1 MTGITSRIIA
11 YMAICEK
18 QKRLAFNTLRAY
30 NIDMRQFIGFLKE
43 KGIESAEASEI
54 TKEILKEYIDR
65 IQEQY
70 APRSFKRKVACI
82 KAFFNYLE
90 YEDEI
95 PINPFR
101 KMRIQIKESKE
112 LPKIIK
118 KHEVSLQLNHVY
130 QQAADAKTT
139 YQRFCSARI
148 VACYE
153 LLINTGIRVG
163 ELCRLTMDAI
173 DFDNGSI
180 RIWGKGSKERIVY
193 ITSEIAIK
201 ALQYY
206 KQLRDQLS
214 TPSNYFFINWRQDR
228 MREDAV
234 RSFVGRIADKLLKK
248 RITPHMFRHTFA
260 TMLLEKHVDITYIQA
275 LLGHSSIK
283 TTQIYLHLCNA
294 SIREVLER
302 TRLRNEFSIQSV

>member
-1 MTGITSRIIA
+1 MAGIASRIIA
-11 YMAICEK
+11 YMTICEK
-18 QKRLAFNTLRAY
+18 QKRLAANTLRAY
-30 NIDMRQFIGFLKE
+30 SIDMKQFVEFLKE
-43 KGIESAEASEI
+43 KGIESVEATEI

-90 YEDEI
+90 FEDEI
-95 PINPFR
+95 PVNPFR
-101 KMRIQIKESKE
+101 KLRIQIKESKE
-112 LPKIIK
+112 LPKVIK
-118 KHEVSLQLNHVY
+118 KHEISLQLNRVY
-130 QQAADAKTT
+130 QRASEAKTQ
-139 YQRFCSARI
+139 YQQFCSARM

-153 LLINTGIRVG
+153 LLVNTGMRVG
-163 ELCRLTMDAI
+163 ELCRLNMDAI

-180 RIWGKGSKERIVY
+180 RIWGKGGRERIVY
-193 ITSEIAIK
+193 VTSEIVMR
-201 ALQYY
+201 ALQRY

-214 TPSNYFFINWRQDR
+214 TSSDYLFINWKKQR
-228 MREDAV
+228 MREETV
-234 RSFVGRIADKLLKK
+234 RNFVRRIANEILNK

-260 TMLLEKHVDITYIQA
+260 TMLLEKHVDISYIQA

-294 SIREVLER
+294 SIREMLEK
-302 TRLRNEFSIQSV
+302 TRIREDFCLLNA

>member
-1 MTGITSRIIA
+1 MACITNHITT
-11 YMAICEK
+11 YMAICKK
-18 QKRLAFNTLRAY
+18 QKRLSDNTLRAY
-30 NIDMRQFIGFLKE
+30 NIDMRQFIEFLRE
-43 KGIESAEASEI
+43 KGNDSAEASDI
-54 TKEILKEYIDR
+54 TKEILKGYIDR
-65 IQEQY
+65 LQEQY

-90 YEDEI
+90 FEDEI

-118 KHEVSLQLNHVY
+118 KHEISLQLNHVY
-130 QQAADAKTT
+130 QQAADAKTM

-163 ELCRLTMDAI
+163 ELSRLTTDAI

-193 ITSEIAIK
+193 ITSEISIK

-206 KQLRDQLS
+206 KQLRDGLGTS
-214 TPSNYFFINWRQDR
+214 SNYFFINWRKGH
-228 MREDAV
+228 MREDTV

-260 TMLLEKHVDITYIQA
+260 TMLLEKHVDISYIQA

-294 SIREVLER
+294 SIRDTLIK
-302 TRLRNEFSIQSV
+302 TRLRDEFSLQNT

>member
-1 MTGITSRIIA
+1 MASITNRIMA
-11 YMAICEK
+11 YMVICEK
-18 QKRLAFNTLRAY
+18 QKRLAANTLRAY
-30 NIDMRQFIGFLKE
+30 SIDMKQFIEFLKE
-43 KGIESAEASEI
+43 KEIESAEASEI

-90 YEDEI
+90 FEDEI
-95 PINPFR
+95 LVNPFR

-118 KHEVSLQLNHVY
+118 KHEISLQLNHVY
-130 QQAADAKTT
+130 QQAADAKTA
-139 YQRFCSARI
+139 YQRFCSARM

-153 LLINTGIRVG
+153 LLVNTGMRVG

-173 DFDNGSI
+173 DFENGSV
-180 RIWGKGSKERIVY
+180 RIWGKGGKERIVY
-193 ITSEIAIK
+193 IASEISME

-206 KQLRDQLS
+206 KQLRDQLN
-214 TPSNYFFINWRQDR
+214 TPSNYFFINWRQGR
-228 MREDAV
+228 MQEYAV
-234 RSFVGRIADKLLKK
+234 RSYIKRVADELLKK

-260 TMLLEKHVDITYIQA
+260 TMLLEKHVDISYIQA

-294 SIREVLER
+294 SIRDTLIK
-302 TRLRNEFSIQSV
+302 TRLRDEFSLQNT

>member
-1 MTGITSRIIA
+1 MAGITNRIMT
-11 YMAICEK
+11 YLAICKK
-18 QKRLAFNTLRAY
+18 QKRLATNTLRAY
-30 NIDMRQFIGFLKE
+30 SIDMRQFISFLKE
-43 KGIESAEASEI
+43 KGIESAEASAI

-65 IQEQY
+65 LQEQY

-90 YEDEI
+90 FEDEI
-95 PINPFR
+95 PVNPFR
-101 KMRIQIKESKE
+101 KMRIQIKEPKE
-112 LPKIIK
+112 LPKVIK
-118 KHEVSLQLNHVY
+118 KHEITLQLNRVY
-130 QQAADAKTT
+130 QQAADAKTA
-139 YQRFCSARI
+139 YQQFCSARM

-153 LLINTGIRVG
+153 LLVNTGIRVG
-163 ELCRLTMDAI
+163 ELCQLTMDAI

-180 RIWGKGSKERIVY
+180 RILGKGSKERMVY
-193 ITSEIAIK
+193 ITSEIAMG
-201 ALQYY
+201 ALQRY
-206 KQLRDQLS
+206 RDIREQIS
-214 TPSNYFFINWRQDR
+214 TSSNFFFINWRKGR
-228 MREDAV
+228 MREEDV
-234 RSFVGRIADKLLKK
+234 RSFVRRIADEMLKK

-260 TMLLEKHVDITYIQA
+260 TMLLEKHVDISYIQE